1 MHASGKNASRAGG
14 RRLKAE
20 VRNVL
25 TSMDMDRAL
34 DALYKMP
41 FRRVINPLFSFLCA
55 GDDLLRW
62 KSVTA
67 LGRIT
72 ARLADTDMEAARVVM
87 RRFMWN
93 LNDESGGIGWGSPAA
108 MGETLASHDGL
119 AREFASI
126 LISYAREDGNYLEY
140 EMLHPD
146 LLWGVARLVGVRPG
160 LAQDA
165 AFHFLPY
172 LESKNPAVRGLAA
185 RILGLLKAREAHGAL
200 EALIPDRGE
209 FQMWEGN
216 RFVDRQVG
224 QEAGE
229 ALRRV

>member
-1 MHASGKNASRAGG
+1 MDRQVDHAARPGG

-20 VRNVL
+20 VRRVL

-34 DALYKMP
+34 DVLYQMP
-41 FRRVINPLFSFLCA
+41 LRRIINPLFSFLYA

-62 KSVTA
+62 KAITA
-67 LGRIT
+67 LGRVT
-72 ARLADTDMEAARVVM
+72 ARLAETDMEAARVVI

-108 MGETLASHDGL
+108 MGEALACHEGL

-140 EMLHPD
+140 EMLHPG
-146 LLWGVARLVGVRPG
+146 LLWGIARLVGASPRLV
-160 LAQDA
+160 QDA

-185 RILGLLKAREAHGAL
+185 RILGLLKAREGQ
-200 EALIPDRGE
+200 DRLAPLVDDKAV
-209 FQMWEGN
+209 FHIWEDN
-216 RFVDRQVG
+216 RLVKRQVG
-224 QEAGE
+224 QEARE
-229 ALRRV
+229 ALTRL

>member
-87 RRFMWN
+87 R
-93 LNDESGGIGWGSPAA
+93 
-108 MGETLASHDGL
+108 
-119 AREFASI
+119 
-126 LISYAREDGNYLEY
+126 
-140 EMLHPD
+140 
-146 LLWGVARLVGVRPG
+146 
-160 LAQDA
+160 
-165 AFHFLPY
+165 
-172 LESKNPAVRGLAA
+172 
-185 RILGLLKAREAHGAL
+185 
-200 EALIPDRGE
+200 
-209 FQMWEGN
+209 
-216 RFVDRQVG
+216 
-224 QEAGE
+224 
-229 ALRRV
+229 

>member
-1 MHASGKNASRAGG
+1 LDRQVDHAARPGG

-20 VRNVL
+20 VRRVL

-34 DALYKMP
+34 DVLYQMP
-41 FRRVINPLFSFLCA
+41 LRRIINPLFSFLYA

-62 KSVTA
+62 KAITA
-67 LGRIT
+67 LGRVT
-72 ARLADTDMEAARVVM
+72 ARLAETDMEAARVVI

-108 MGETLASHDGL
+108 MGEALACHEGL

-140 EMLHPD
+140 EMLHPG
-146 LLWGVARLVGVRPG
+146 LLWGIARLVGASPRLV
-160 LAQDA
+160 QDA

-185 RILGLLKAREAHGAL
+185 RILGLLKAREGQ
-200 EALIPDRGE
+200 DRLAPLVDDKAV
-209 FQMWEGN
+209 FHIWEDN
-216 RFVDRQVG
+216 RLVKRQVG
-224 QEAGE
+224 QEARE
-229 ALRRV
+229 ALTRL